1 MFIDE
6 SEHGISFWDG
16 LCQRD
21 DGKRTPSP
29 LQVLPPC
36 LLLVSLSWH
45 KLTTMT
51 VQLRSLSLYIVTV
64 ISMPDPLSRSALVP
78 DPTPICTE
86 YLHRTSPRTYT
97 ILRIGHPFSLPPN
110 VPMPYLLLV
119 SSLSIAYLR
128 SFIVTTLSHMSS
140 FVTIPPPYA
149 FSILRP
155 LPTCTSYLPTC
166 FSILT
171 SDPQSERHSI

>member
-1 MFIDE
+1 MYPRGVVCWFGMRWG
-6 SEHGISFWDG
+6 HG
-16 LCQRD
+16 
-21 DGKRTPSP
+21 
-29 LQVLPPC
+29 VLGAHIRC
-36 LLLVSLSWH
+36 R
-45 KLTTMT
+45 
-51 VQLRSLSLYIVTV
+51 LRSWDVRGSWLALRVARMGVV
-64 ISMPDPLSRSALVP
+64 ISMPNPPAWSTLVP
-78 DPTPICTE
+78 DPTPIYTE

-97 ILRIGHPFSLPPN
+97 VLRIGPLFSLPPS

-128 SFIVTTLSHMSS
+128 PFIITMLSHMSP

-155 LPTCTSYLPTC
+155 LPTCSSYLSTC
-166 FSILT
+166 FSIPT